1 MPGHDP
7 YRQDAAGAGA
17 RPEPPEMS
25 GRAMLLLGGGTS
37 LGVVAVLGLTLLVGG
52 AGGAGGAREDAAASP
67 VSRSRAEPPPNAA
80 PAARVVVPQ
89 VAGLPS
95 MTAVSRLTER
105 RVPLG
110 SVIRVPSSRPAGLV
124 LRSYP
129 EAGAALGAGGQVSL
143 YVSAGLGGTV
153 TGGRVVVPYFI
164 GLTVPQAR
172 GAAAGLGLRVAVL
185 SGTATV
191 AAQDP
196 APGTVARRGA
206 TVTVRLR

>member
-7 YRQDAAGAGA
+7 YRQKAAGAGA

-37 LGVVAVLGLTLLVGG
+37 LGAVAVLGLTLLVGG
-52 AGGAGGAREDAAASP
+52 AGGAGGDREDASASP
-67 VSRSRAEPPPNAA
+67 VARTRAQPPGAQ
-80 PAARVVVPQ
+80 VVVPR

-164 GLTVPQAR
+164 GLSVPQAR

-185 SGTATV
+185 SGTAAV

-206 TVTVRLR
+206 TVMVRLR